1 MSYICE
7 HCGKIVEE
15 CDKFGSGRF
24 CSRSCANSH
33 NHSEET
39 KAKISASINKKT
51 ICERQFCGW
60 RFQTLT
66 AKASH
71 ERLCEKN
78 PDRLINSAAYKKRK
92 EKQERAYKTRTGDIL
107 DVSNEA
113 IEKYL
118 EEHQTCEICGK
129 TIEEANRWNSL
140 FAPKHLCIDHD
151 HKTLKFRGVLCLVCN
166 RQLGWYEANQEAIER
181 YLNKTK

>member
-7 HCGKIVEE
+7 RCGKLVEDE
-15 CDKFGSGRF
+15 DKFGSGRF
-24 CSRSCANSH
+24 CSKACANSH

-51 ICERQFCGW
+51 ICECQFCGR

-71 ERLCEKN
+71 ERLCKEN
-78 PDRLINSAAYKKRK
+78 PDRLINSMPYKKHK
-92 EKQERAYKTRTGDIL
+92 EKQERAYKTRAGDIL
-107 DVSNEA
+107 DISNA
-113 IEKYL
+113 TVEKYL

-129 TIEEANRWNSL
+129 TIEEANKWNSP

-151 HKTLKFRGVLCLVCN
+151 HKTNHFRGVLCSVCN
-166 RQLGWYEANQEAIER
+166 RQLG
-181 YLNKTK
+181 